1 MATINVSE
9 CIGKGYNNGWF
20 TNCKARYR
28 IFEGGRSTKKSVNI
42 AGYEPIFKILCDK
55 NRNIIMCR
63 KDDTNNSTSTY
74 PNIVA
79 TIIHLGLQDYFIVRK
94 APQEIVYKPTRQKI
108 IFKGCNN
115 PTAITSTKFEVGE
128 LTDIY
133 FEEASELESYDDFRQ
148 IDGSV
153 RNQKGEGLQITMLMN
168 GWDKKSWIYDVFWK
182 GRLEDDYNYLETH
195 DYMEY
200 FEPEF
205 SLGQDSKGLYLH
217 KSTFRI
223 NEFRSPFKDESM
235 ALLREKAL
243 EIYKVEG
250 LGMWGNNSQATYP
263 YWNQQLIIP
272 HFKILAESLACFTI
286 GIDIGMGNGEGK
298 PIKNSK
304 DHPDRVRS
312 AMTMQ
317 LVGISSNYSKI
328 KCIDEYFY
336 SNENQLIKKG
346 SPEVADNMIKKI
358 KDWIDLYKPDPVL
371 MKGTIICYVDSADS
385 GGFRTLLQAKAMEH
399 GIMNI
404 RFIASTKNKIQ
415 TRVDFV
421 NLLMAFGEFE
431 VSDRCKNLAREL
443 GNARQAEDGRCRE
456 DIDDHAINANEYA
469 WIPLLPKIKRYKDFK
484 EH

>member
-9 CIGKGYNNGWF
+9 CIGKGYNNGWW
-20 TNCKARYR
+20 TNCPARYR
-28 IFEGGRSTKKSVNI
+28 VFEGARSTKKSVNI
-42 AGYEPIFKILCDK
+42 AGYEPIFKIICDK

-74 PNIVA
+74 PNICA
-79 TIIHLGLQDYFIVRK
+79 TIIHLGLQDYFVTRK
-94 APQEIVYKPTRQKI
+94 APQEIIYKPTGQKI

-115 PTAITSTKFEVGE
+115 PTAITSTKFATGE

-133 FEEASELESYDDFRQ
+133 FEEASELDSYDDFRQ
-148 IDGSV
+148 IDGTV
-153 RNQKGEGLQITMLMN
+153 RNSKGEGLQITLLMN
-168 GWDKKSWIYDVFWK
+168 GWDRKSWIYDVFWK
-182 GRLEDDYNYLETH
+182 DRLEDDYNYLETH
-195 DYMEY
+195 DYMDY
-200 FEPEF
+200 YDPDF

-223 NEFRSPFKDESM
+223 NEFRSPYKDESM
-235 ALLREKAL
+235 ALLKEKAL

-250 LGMWGNNSQATYP
+250 LGMWGNNSDATYP
-263 YWNQQLIIP
+263 YWNSQLIIP
-272 HFKILAESLACFTI
+272 HFKILADPLSCYTI

-298 PIKNSK
+298 VTK
-304 DHPDRVRS
+304 DPDKYRS

-317 LVGISSNYSKI
+317 LVAVSGDYKKI
-328 KCIDEYFY
+328 KCIDEYFF
-336 SNENQLIKKG
+336 SNENQIVKKG
-346 SPEVADNMIKKI
+346 SPEVADDMIRKI
-358 KDWIDLYKPDPVL
+358 KDWIDLYKTDNIL
-371 MKGTIICYVDSADS
+371 MKGTILCYVDSADS

-399 GIMNI
+399 GVMNI
-404 RFIASTKNKIQ
+404 KFMASTKNKIQ
-415 TRVDFV
+415 SRVDFV

-431 VSDRCKNLAREL
+431 VSDRCKHLAREI

>member
-1 MATINVSE
+1 MKISVQE
-9 CIGKGYNNGWF
+9 CIGKGYNNAWWI
-20 TNCKARYR
+20 NCNARYR

-42 AGYEPIFKILCDK
+42 GGYEPVFKIICDK

-74 PNIVA
+74 PNIVSV
-79 TIIHLGLQDYFIVRK
+79 IIKLGLSEYFTIKRSP
-94 APQEIVYKPTRQKI
+94 AEIIYKPTGQKI

-115 PTAITSTKFEVGE
+115 PTAITSTKFTTGE

-153 RNQKGEGLQITMLMN
+153 RSQTGEGLQITMLMN
-168 GWDKKSWIYDVFWK
+168 GWDKKSWIYETFWK
-182 GRLEDDYNYLETH
+182 DRLEDDYNYLETH
-195 DYMEY
+195 DYQDY
-200 FEPEF
+200 YDPEF

-223 NEFRSPFKDESM
+223 NEFRSPYNDESM
-235 ALLREKAL
+235 ALLKEKAL

-250 LGMWGNNSQATYP
+250 LGMWGNNSSATYP
-263 YWNQQLIIP
+263 YWNQTLIKP
-272 HFKILAESLACFTI
+272 HNILLQESLSCYTI

-298 PIKNSK
+298 VVK
-304 DHPDRVRS
+304 DIERYRS

-317 LVGISSNYSKI
+317 LVGVSADFSKI
-328 KCIDEYFY
+328 KCIDEFFY
-336 SNENQLIKKG
+336 SNQNQIVKKG
-346 SPEVADNMIKKI
+346 SPEVADDMIKRI
-358 KDWIDLYKPDPVL
+358 KEWIDLYKNHPIL
-371 MKGTIICYVDSADS
+371 MKGTIVCYVDSADS

-399 GIMNI
+399 SVMNI

-415 TRVDFV
+415 SRVDFV
-421 NLLMAFGEFE
+421 NLLMAFGEYE
-431 VSDRCKNLAREL
+431 VCDRCKNLIREI

-456 DIDDHAINANEYA
+456 DTDDHAINANEYA